1 MEDAPVS
8 PRVALP
14 PKAKL
19 LNEDCHDVILST
31 EHADPR
37 LYPPQVMLLIGKH
50 LLFLIDRESAE
61 GRCVQDAVNYPNG
74 YMVHQICHDKQVL
87 RMSHAKEF
95 LTVAQEANKAW
106 LLTLTSPQRV
116 KVKRIL
122 HTSFGLLNNEILDC
136 SFGAQHANDS
146 LHHTN
151 ESSSHKNA
159 EDAETDDVVP
169 DYENELLDC
178 VDDTAKDIS
187 IGFTDIIGLVKI
199 NHNVIFVNLNNIYFV
214 GYVDL
219 GDPSQI
225 CPYCQA
231 AMCYQEKTRKN
242 RKQANPKYSLCCSM
256 GKIQL
261 PFLKNPPM
269 LLQQLLCDDESRKSR
284 NYQQYIRAYKN
295 LNLQLIADGKKDE
308 RIYNLPTVL
317 EVAAVIV
324 GDASQP
330 INRDIIL
337 EKQRGRL
344 QRINELHPGYLGLQ
358 YPLLFPYGE
367 DGYRSDI
374 KHRDMNDSHERKR
387 NRLTIREFL
396 CFRLQSTKNEA
407 QTLLRSRRLFQQF
420 ILMISGFV
428 VNIHLQLYWLEIQR
442 SISALNLFTQD
453 RPDIV
458 TKVFKLKLEQLM
470 SDLKDIKVLGNV
482 LAYIDTIEF
491 QKRGLPHARILLFL
505 DAGSKYPS
513 PVDIDR
519 IISAEIPYSIEQ
531 PQLYECVKK
540 HMMHGPCGHTNKQ
553 SPCMKDGKC
562 SRYFPKNGKLKLLL
576 TKTAVMFIK
585 GIMMIKH
592 YLDCRYIS
600 PCEACWR
607 IFSFQIHKRSPIV
620 ERLYFHLPGENSV
633 IFEDGDDIDALLS
646 KPTIKESMFTSW
658 LQANAIFQQAKD
670 LTYLQFI
677 TKFTYIA
684 NKRCWKP
691 RKRGYTIGRLNWVP
705 PSTGEFYYLRMML
718 VVVKGPTTYEQ
729 IRTVNGQLYSTFRE
743 ACFAMGFLVDDEEY
757 IEALREAYHWGSSQ
771 FLRRFFVTMLLSNNI
786 ERPNHVWSKTW
797 ECLINGILHQQR
809 RIRDIPDLQL
819 ETKELHN
826 LALLEIKDI
835 LQSNKK
841 SLKDYPTM
849 PFPRHVVLSHRHIFD
864 SIINVVNRGA
874 GGMFFLYG
882 YRGTG
887 KTFMWKTL
895 AFALCSK
902 SDIVLTIASSG
913 IALLLLPNGKI
924 AHSKFSIPVST
935 LQNSTCNIH
944 QGIKQAE
951 LLKETKLIIW
961 DEAPMAHRYCFEA
974 LDKTLNDI
982 MCMCNYDNVPFGGKI
997 VVFRGDFRQILL
1009 VIPRGSRSDIV
1020 HATINASYLWDYC
1033 TVLKLTKNM
1042 CLQLN
1047 LALTNA
1053 QEIKN
1058 FLMQSYLPR
1067 ALDRRL

>member
-1 MEDAPVS
+1 MAFNFD
-8 PRVALP
+8 
-14 PKAKL
+14 K
-19 LNEDCHDVILST
+19 ST
-31 EHADPR
+31 
-37 LYPPQVMLLIGKH
+37 K
-50 LLFLIDRESAE
+50 S
-61 GRCVQDAVNYPNG
+61 
-74 YMVHQICHDKQVL
+74 
-87 RMSHAKEF
+87 
-95 LTVAQEANKAW
+95 EA
-106 LLTLTSPQRV
+106 
-116 KVKRIL
+116 
-122 HTSFGLLNNEILDC
+122 SFGLLNNEILDC

-178 VDDTAKDIS
+178 VDDTAEDIS

-407 QTLLRSRRLFQQF
+407 QTLLRTIIVYQNSSKQLCCVQHNTLKNSQHP
-420 ILMISGFV
+420 IENQHANCGKCIVLPSSFV
-428 VNIHLQLYWLEIQR
+428 
-442 SISALNLFTQD
+442 ALNLFTQD

-585 GIMMIKH
+585 GIMMAHLNIEWCNQSISIN
-592 YLDCRYIS
+592 YLFKYINKGYDHITTALM
-600 PCEACWR
+600 PVENEDGKTE
-607 IFSFQIHKRSPIV
+607 QTIHKRSPIV

-771 FLRRFFVTMLLSNNI
+771 FLRRFFVTMLLTNNI

-913 IALLLLPNGKI
+913 IALLLLPNGKT

-982 MCMCNYDNVPFGGKI
+982 MCMCNSDNVPFGGKI